1 MLWQRRSQNGSDTQS
16 DDGRRRHGAS
26 LAHQPVFGFG
36 PSAAL
41 LTDYMSRILNVAS
54 MAAVGMTATA
64 MLLLAEPGF
73 ASDLAASANLPA
85 ITLPGADAPTADQ
98 ADLTTESEQPVVPLP
113 ESKSDRAGEAK
124 PALDID
130 SLAELVAATDR
141 PDDIDPE
148 LRCLAGAVYFESRG
162 ESLAGQL
169 AVAHV
174 VINRAKSG
182 RFPKSLCG
190 VVHQPSQ
197 FSFVRGGKI
206 PAIRNAAQ
214 WNNAVAIAQIARD
227 GSWKT
232 QAPGALFFHARYV
245 SPGWRKT
252 RVASIDNHIFYR

>member
-1 MLWQRRSQNGSDTQS
+1 
-16 DDGRRRHGAS
+16 
-26 LAHQPVFGFG
+26 
-36 PSAAL
+36 
-41 LTDYMSRILNVAS
+41 MSRILNAAS
-54 MAAVGMTATA
+54 AAAVGMTATA

-73 ASDLAASANLPA
+73 ASDLAESANLPA
-85 ITLPGADAPTADQ
+85 ITLPGAAAPQTNDADTA
-98 ADLTTESEQPVVPLP
+98 AGSEQPADTLP
-113 ESKSDRAGEAK
+113 ESSNEPAAAAK
-124 PALDID
+124 PVLDMD

-141 PDDIDPE
+141 PADIDPE

-174 VINRAKSG
+174 VLNRAKSG

-197 FSFVRGGKI
+197 FSFVRGGRM

-232 QAPGALFFHARYV
+232 QAPDALFFHARHV

-252 RVASIDNHIFYR
+252 RIAAIDNHIFYR

>member
-1 MLWQRRSQNGSDTQS
+1 
-16 DDGRRRHGAS
+16 
-26 LAHQPVFGFG
+26 
-36 PSAAL
+36 
-41 LTDYMSRILNVAS
+41 MSRILNVAG
-54 MAAVGMTATA
+54 MAAVGMTAVA
-64 MLLLAEPGF
+64 ALSLAEPGF
-73 ASDLAASANLPA
+73 ASDLATSANLPA
-85 ITLPGADAPTADQ
+85 ITLPLADTTATEPP
-98 ADLTTESEQPVVPLP
+98 ADLPTEAQTPVEPTPEIKDESTVEPKAAPL
-113 ESKSDRAGEAK
+113 DV
-124 PALDID
+124 DT
-130 SLAELVAATDR
+130 LAELVAATPR
-141 PDDIDPE
+141 PADLDDE

-197 FSFVRGGKI
+197 FSFVRGGRM
-206 PAIRNAAQ
+206 PAVRNGAQ

-227 GSWKT
+227 GSWKN

-252 RVASIDNHIFYR
+252 RIAQIDNHIFYR

>member
-1 MLWQRRSQNGSDTQS
+1 
-16 DDGRRRHGAS
+16 
-26 LAHQPVFGFG
+26 
-36 PSAAL
+36 
-41 LTDYMSRILNVAS
+41 MSRILNAAS
-54 MAAVGMTATA
+54 VAAVGMTATA

-73 ASDLAASANLPA
+73 ASDLAESANLPA
-85 ITLPGADAPTADQ
+85 ITLPGADAPQSDPAD
-98 ADLTTESEQPVVPLP
+98 TTTTSEQPVVTLPQSPLS
-113 ESKSDRAGEAK
+113 ESTDEPK
-124 PALDID
+124 PVLDVD

-141 PDDIDPE
+141 PAEIDPE

-197 FSFVRGGKI
+197 FSFVRHGKM

-252 RVASIDNHIFYR
+252 RVVSIDNHIFYR

>member
-1 MLWQRRSQNGSDTQS
+1 
-16 DDGRRRHGAS
+16 
-26 LAHQPVFGFG
+26 
-36 PSAAL
+36 
-41 LTDYMSRILNVAS
+41 MSRILNAAS
-54 MAAVGMTATA
+54 VVAVGMTATA

-73 ASDLAASANLPA
+73 ASDLATSANLPA
-85 ITLPGADAPTADQ
+85 ITLPGADAPAEAEQ
-98 ADLTTESEQPVVPLP
+98 ADLSTEAAQPVATPIP
-113 ESKSDRAGEAK
+113 DSQDESDVEPKAA
-124 PALDID
+124 PLDID
-130 SLAELVAATDR
+130 SLAELVAATPR
-141 PDDIDPE
+141 PTEIDPE

-162 ESLAGQL
+162 ESLPGQL

-197 FSFVRGGKI
+197 FSFVRGGRM
-206 PAIRNAAQ
+206 PAVRNVTQ

>member
-1 MLWQRRSQNGSDTQS
+1 
-16 DDGRRRHGAS
+16 
-26 LAHQPVFGFG
+26 
-36 PSAAL
+36 
-41 LTDYMSRILNVAS
+41 MSRILNAAS
-54 MAAVGMTATA
+54 VAAVGMTATA
-64 MLLLAEPGF
+64 MLMLAEPGF
-73 ASDLAASANLPA
+73 ASDLAESANLPA
-85 ITLPGADAPTADQ
+85 ITLPGADAPAAAEPT
-98 ADLTTESEQPVVPLP
+98 DLSTEAAQPVAAPDSKDESDVEPKTAPL
-113 ESKSDRAGEAK
+113 DF
-124 PALDID
+124 D
-130 SLAELVAATDR
+130 SLAELVAATAR
-141 PDDIDPE
+141 PTEIDPE

-162 ESLAGQL
+162 ESLPGQL

-197 FSFVRGGKI
+197 FSFVRGGKM
-206 PAIRNAAQ
+206 PAVRNATQ